1 MIREESTTP
10 VEEGSQIRILCV
22 DDHQVVRVGIA
33 RMLDDESD
41 IKIVGSAANGEE
53 AIALFLQHRPDV
65 TIMDLQLPGMSGLD
79 VIRAI
84 RQIDSRAR
92 VVVLTMHHGEE
103 DIFRALQAGAAT
115 YVLKDAL
122 FEELVDIVR
131 AVARGESPVP
141 SNVAQLL
148 AQRSGQSALTPR
160 EVAVLELMAGGMRNK
175 EIAFALGITE
185 QTTKVHVKNLFAKL
199 NVSDRT
205 AALTVALQRGILHL
219 K

>member
-1 MIREESTTP
+1 MSGTQ
-10 VEEGSQIRILCV
+10 QIRVLCV
-22 DDHQVVRVGIA
+22 DDHRVVREGIA
-33 RMLDDESD
+33 RMLSDEAD
-41 IKIVGSAANGEE
+41 MTIVGSAGTGDE
-53 AIALFLQHRPDV
+53 AVAQFRQHRPDV
-65 TIMDLQLPGMSGLD
+65 TIMDLQLPGMSGLEAITT
-79 VIRAI
+79 IRGTEPK
-84 RQIDSRAR
+84 AR
-92 VVVLTMHHGEE
+92 IIVLTMHHGEE
-103 DIFRALQAGAAT
+103 DIYRALQAGAAT

-148 AQRSGQSALTPR
+148 EQRAAQPTLTPR
-160 EVAVLELMAGGMRNK
+160 EIAVLELMAEGFRNK

-199 NVSDRT
+199 NVTDRT
-205 AALTVALQRGILHL
+205 AALTVALQRGIIHL

>member
-1 MIREESTTP
+1 MTGAE
-10 VEEGSQIRILCV
+10 QIRVMCV
-22 DDHQVVRVGIA
+22 DDHRVVREGIA
-33 RMLDDESD
+33 RMLSDEAD
-41 IKIVGSAANGEE
+41 MKIVGSAGTGDEGVAQ
-53 AIALFLQHRPDV
+53 FLLHRPDV
-65 TIMDLQLPGMSGLD
+65 TIMDLQLPGMSGLE

-84 RQIDSRAR
+84 RQIDAQAR
-92 VVVLTMHHGEE
+92 IVVLTMHHGEE
-103 DIFRALQAGAAT
+103 DIYRALQAGAAT

-122 FEELVDIVR
+122 FVELVDIVR

-148 AQRSGQSALTPR
+148 AQRAGQTALTPR

>member
-1 MIREESTTP
+1 
-10 VEEGSQIRILCV
+10 
-22 DDHQVVRVGIA
+22 
-33 RMLDDESD
+33 
-41 IKIVGSAANGEE
+41 
-53 AIALFLQHRPDV
+53 
-65 TIMDLQLPGMSGLD
+65 MSGLEAITT
-79 VIRAI
+79 IRGTEPK
-84 RQIDSRAR
+84 AR
-92 VVVLTMHHGEE
+92 IIVLTMHHGEE
-103 DIFRALQAGAAT
+103 DIYRALQAGAAT

-148 AQRSGQSALTPR
+148 EQRAAQPTLTPR
-160 EVAVLELMAGGMRNK
+160 EIAVLELMAEGFRNK

-199 NVSDRT
+199 NVTDRT
-205 AALTVALQRGILHL
+205 AALTVALQRGIIHL